1 MSANRELKKLVEN
14 YWSKKIDESALL
26 SGAKDIRALHWN
38 IQKDAG
44 IEIIPSNDASFYD
57 HVLDHLFVFGAI
69 PERYNN
75 IASSTDKYFAMGRGL
90 QRPAEGIDVPAME
103 MKKWFDTNYHYI
115 VGEFSPSTKFHLQNK
130 KPIDQYLEAK
140 ALGIQTRPVLIGPVS
155 FLALGK
161 ESSSAPAEFDR
172 LSLLDSLLPT
182 YVELVTA
189 LQAAGVDSIQFDEPI
204 LALDRPA
211 SYKALY
217 EKAYATLSKAV
228 PSVKFLLASYFGR
241 YGSNFDFVVD
251 LPIHAVHVDT
261 VRAPAELD
269 IILKRVQSKKLAVSV
284 GVVNGRNVWKANLAS
299 CIETVKKAVAA
310 LGADRVIV
318 APSCSLLHTPHS
330 LASEKKMDANIKSWM
345 SFAAEK
351 LVELDTITKAVNAP
365 GSVDAVLAENAACVE
380 TRKTSPLIHDPAVKA
395 EMSAITPNM
404 FKRQSVFEV
413 REAKQQAK
421 LGLPLYPT
429 TTVGSFP
436 QTKEVRVARQ
446 KFKKGESTAAEYDA
460 FIKAEI
466 LKTVKFQEEVGLDM
480 LVHGEFERND
490 MVEYFGENMKG
501 YVFSEYGW
509 VQSYGSRCV
518 KPPIIFGD
526 VSRPYAMTV
535 ETSVYAQSLT
545 KLPMKG
551 MLTGPVTMLQ
561 WSFVRDDQP
570 RRDTTYQ
577 IALALRKEVSDLAKA
592 GIPAIQI
599 DEPAI
604 REGLPL
610 LKEDQE
616 AYLDWAVKAFLLST
630 VDVPDETQIHTHM
643 CYSDFNDIFE
653 AIQALDADCI
663 TIENSKSDLKLLRA
677 FEKYGYTNGIG
688 PGLYDIHSPRV
699 PPAAEMKDRLSEIN
713 KYIKTKLL
721 WVNPD
726 CGLKTRGW
734 IETEA
739 ALRNMCQIAKE
750 ARVAPLA

>member
-1 MSANRELKKLVEN
+1 MGGNRELKKLVEN
-14 YWSKKIDESALL
+14 YWGNKITEEALL
-26 SGAKDIRALHWN
+26 NGAKELRALHWK
-38 IQKDAG
+38 IQQDAG
-44 IEIIPSNDASFYD
+44 IELIPSNDASFYD

-69 PERYNN
+69 PERYAN
-75 IASSTDKYFAMGRGL
+75 IPSSTDKYFAMGRGL

-115 VGEFSPSTKFHLQNK
+115 VGEFSPATKFHLQNR
-130 KPIDQYLEAK
+130 KPVDQYLEAK
-140 ALGIQTRPVLIGPVS
+140 ALGIQTRPVLLGPVS

-161 ESSSAPAEFDR
+161 EASNAPAGFDR
-172 LSLLDSLLPT
+172 LSLLDSLLPV
-182 YVELVTA
+182 YVELVSA
-189 LQAAGVDSIQFDEPI
+189 LQAAGADYIQFDEPI

-217 EKAYATLSKAV
+217 EKAYTTLAKAV
-228 PSVKFLLASYFGR
+228 PSVKFFLASYFGR
-241 YGSNFDFVVD
+241 YDANLDFVVD
-251 LPIHAVHVDT
+251 LPIQALHVDL
-261 VRAPAELD
+261 VRAPEDLD
-269 IILKRVQSKKLAVSV
+269 VVLKRVQGKALSLSV
-284 GVVNGRNVWKANLAS
+284 GVVNGRNVWKANLAVA
-299 CIETVKKAVAA
+299 IETVKKAVSV

-318 APSCSLLHTPHS
+318 APSCSMLHSPHS
-330 LASEKKMDANIKSWM
+330 LESEKKMDVNIKSWM
-345 SFAAEK
+345 SYAVQK
-351 LVELDTITKAVNAP
+351 LEEIVTITKAINAP
-365 GSVDAVLAENAACVE
+365 GSVDAALAANAACVQ
-380 TRKTSPLIHDPAVKA
+380 TRKTSTLIHNPAVQA
-395 EMSAITPNM
+395 ELKAITPEQ

-413 REAKQQAK
+413 RAAKQQAK
-421 LGLPLYPT
+421 LNLPLYPT

-446 KFKKGESTAAEYDA
+446 KFKKGESTLEEYNA
-460 FIKAEI
+460 FINNEI
-466 LKTVKFQEEVGLDM
+466 LKAVKFQEEVGLDM

-490 MVEYFGENMKG
+490 MVEYFGENMSG

-518 KPPIIFGD
+518 KPPIIYGD
-526 VSRPYAMTV
+526 VARPNPMTV
-535 ETSVYAQSLT
+535 DISVYAQSLT

-551 MLTGPVTMLQ
+551 MLSGPVTMLQ

-570 RRDTTYQ
+570 RSVTTYQ

-610 LKEDQE
+610 RQQDQDS
-616 AYLDWAVKAFLLST
+616 YLDWAVKSFLLAT
-630 VDVPDETQIHTHM
+630 TDVSDECQIHTHM
-643 CYSDFNDIFE
+643 CYSDFNDIFP

-663 TIENSKSDLKLLRA
+663 TIENSKSDLKLLKA
-677 FEKYGYTNGIG
+677 FEQYGYTNGIG

-699 PPAAEMKDRLSEIN
+699 PPAAEMKDRLDSIN

-734 IETEA
+734 SETEA
-739 ALRNMCQIAKE
+739 ALRNMTEVAKQARSAPIA
-750 ARVAPLA
+750 

>member
-14 YWSKKIDESALL
+14 YWSQKIDEATLL
-26 SGAKDIRALHWN
+26 NGAKDLRALHWN

-44 IEIIPSNDASFYD
+44 IDVIPSNDASLYD
-57 HVLDHLFVFGAI
+57 HVLDHLFVLGAI
-69 PERYNN
+69 PERYAG
-75 IASSTDKYFAMGRGL
+75 IPSSTDKYFAMGRGL

-115 VGEFSPSTKFHLQNK
+115 VGEFSPATNFHLQNK
-130 KPIDQYLEAK
+130 KPIEQYLEAK
-140 ALGIQTRPVLIGPVS
+140 ALGIQTRPVLIGPVT

-161 ESSSAPAEFDR
+161 EASSAPAGFDR
-172 LSLLDSLLPT
+172 LSLLDSLLPV
-182 YVELVTA
+182 YAQLVSELA
-189 LQAAGVDSIQFDEPI
+189 AAGAEAIQFDEPI

-211 SYKALY
+211 SYKAYY
-217 EKAYATLSKAV
+217 EKAYAALSKAA
-228 PSVKFLLASYFGR
+228 PSLKFTIASYFDR
-241 YGSNFDFVVD
+241 YGSNLDFIVD
-251 LPIHAVHVDT
+251 LPIHAIHVDC
-261 VRAPAELD
+261 VRAPAALD
-269 IILKRVQSKKLAVSV
+269 VVLKRVQNKSLTVSV
-284 GVVNGRNVWKANLAS
+284 GVVNGRNVWKANLAAA
-299 CIETVKKAVAA
+299 IETVKKAVTA
-310 LGADRVIV
+310 LGADRVVV

-345 SFAAEK
+345 SFATEK
-351 LVELDTITKAVNAP
+351 LVEISTIVKAITAP
-365 GSVDAVLAENAACVE
+365 GSVDAALADNAACVE
-380 TRKTSPLIHDPAVKA
+380 TRRTSPLIHNPAVQA
-395 EMSAITPNM
+395 EMKAITAEM

-413 REAKQQAK
+413 RAAKQQTK
-421 LGLPLYPT
+421 LNLPLYPT

-446 KFKKGESTAAEYDA
+446 KFKKGESTKEEYET

-466 LKTVKFQEEVGLDM
+466 LKAVKFQEEVGLDM

-490 MVEYFGENMKG
+490 MVEYFGENLKG

-526 VSRPYAMTV
+526 VSRPVAMTV

-577 IALALRKEVSDLAKA
+577 IALALRKEVADLAKA

-610 LKEDQE
+610 RQEDQE
-616 AYLDWAVKAFLLST
+616 TYLDWAVKSFLLAT

-699 PPAAEMKDRLSEIN
+699 PPAEEMKSRLSAIN

-734 IETEA
+734 SETKA
-739 ALRNMCQIAKE
+739 ALQNMCNVAKE
-750 ARVAPLA
+750 CRAAPLA